1 MLVAIPDRAKSTLE
15 RLYREDAAQRAAAL
29 PPSLR
34 TRNIDR
40 ESGRFIS
47 MLARAMNVR
56 AILEIGSSNG
66 VSTIWFALAAAET
79 GGKVIGTE
87 LIPDR
92 AVQANRNLAEAGL
105 GRVANVVPGDARQ
118 TLSTLTGP
126 FDLVF
131 IDAEKEDYP
140 GHFEAA
146 LPLLRSGGVVLS
158 DNVVS
163 HDLSAFQA
171 MLRGRADVD
180 SVTLPIE
187 RGIEFTVKR

>member
-47 MLARAMNVR
+47 MLARAMNAR

>member
-47 MLARAMNVR
+47 MLARAMNAR

-79 GGKVIGTE
+79 GGTVIGTE

>member
-1 MLVAIPDRAKSTLE
+1 MLVAIPKEANATLE
-15 RLYREDAAQRAAAL
+15 RLYREDAAQRAAGL
-29 PPSLR
+29 PPSQR

-40 ESGRFIS
+40 DSGRFIS
-47 MLARAMNVR
+47 MLARAMKSR
-56 AILEIGSSNG
+56 SILEVGSSNG

-79 GGKVIGTE
+79 GGTVTGTE

-92 AVQANRNLAEAGL
+92 AAEANRNLAEAGL
-105 GRVANVVPGDARQ
+105 GDVAKVIPGDARQ
-118 TLSTLTGP
+118 TLATLTGP
-126 FDLVF
+126 FDLIF

-146 LPLLRSGGVVLS
+146 LPLVRSGGVILS

-163 HDLSAFQA
+163 HDLSAYQA
-171 MLRGRADVD
+171 MLRERDDVD
-180 SVTLPIE
+180 TVTLPIE